1 MAGRELGYIRMNV
14 IGLRRLV
21 DSIETIYGD
30 KVIHMPVCKSEDSQ
44 VKDELYM
51 VLDKDSGSIDLIK

>member
-1 MAGRELGYIRMNV
+1 MNV